1 MRMRGTLLKQTAW
14 VALCAAAAISR
25 AQSPSSLAVYPAK
38 GQSDAQMSKDR
49 GECYTWATTQTGYDP
64 VKALQQQQARAAQP
78 SYVAP
83 PPGGQVARS
92 TVIGAGGGA
101 AIGAIAGDAGKGA
114 AIGAVTGLLV
124 GAVRRR
130 QAEDTQQQAQAQLSA
145 QQNHEN
151 EVARQKLAHY
161 TRTWS
166 ACMEGRGYSVK

>member
-1 MRMRGTLLKQTAW
+1 MDRD
-14 VALCAAAAISR
+14 VCR
-25 AQSPSSLAVYPAK
+25 APSSLAVYPAK
-38 GQSDAQMSKDR
+38 GQSDAQLSKDR
-49 GECYTWATTQTGYDP
+49 SECYTWATNQTGYDP
-64 VKALQQQQARAAQP
+64 VKALQHQQARASQP
-78 SYVAP
+78 TYVAP
-83 PPGGQVARS
+83 APTGQVARG

-145 QQNHEN
+145 QQSHEN
-151 EVARQKLAHY
+151 VVARQKLSDY

-166 ACMEGRGYSVK
+166 ACMEGRGYTVR